1 MKTKVYVSLPIA
13 GHDLEET
20 KKYVN
25 QVKKWLEEKGY
36 EVMTPFDACS
46 EPDKP
51 YSYYMGESIKALL
64 ECDAVYFVFDWA
76 TSKGCMAE
84 FEIARVYGKQ
94 IMM

>member
-1 MKTKVYVSLPIA
+1 MIW
-13 GHDLEET
+13 
-20 KKYVN
+20 KKQRN
-25 QVKKWLEEKGY
+25 TQIKSRNGSKKKGY
-36 EVMTPFDACS
+36 EVITPFDACS

-51 YSYYMGESIKALL
+51 YSYYMGESVKALL